1 MNLTRELVA
10 AIDIGTSKNRA
21 MIGRLTTDGKLEI
34 LAFSEGVSRGV
45 RNGVLINIDEA
56 AAAIRSVVSTLEKEL
71 NVRVKKIIAGISGQ
85 KIYNRQVSGYRMT
98 ENMEVSQSLINSL
111 LEEAHRYSTGPGERV
126 YHLIPQEYI
135 VDGEKGVQNPVGM
148 AGRRVEGYFSVIS
161 AADTYQQNLQR
172 SLEKAGLE
180 LASAYVNPFI
190 QGAGFLSKD
199 EKEAGVVQIDFG
211 AGTTGLSLYYGNKLR
226 LATELP
232 FGGNVISNDIRE
244 GCNIIPRHAEMLK
257 VQCGYAFSDLAPD
270 NKYAQIPEVEGWQA
284 REISFKNLAGI
295 IQARLEEIIEGINYQ
310 MESTGLLNK
319 LGAGIVL
326 TGGGAR
332 MREIDKLVSYLTG
345 LDVRFGKPI
354 IPLKEQLFMDKILN
368 PETANLLGL
377 LINGLYQARNQKYPA
392 GMIVSNEVQ
401 EEPKVRQ
408 VSKPQTSGIKN
419 TLSDLFGKAKV
430 GISGLLADDEDQTVN

>member
-10 AIDIGTSKNRA
+10 AIDIGTSKSRA
-21 MIGRLTTDGKLEI
+21 VIGRLTPEGKLEI
-34 LAFSEGVSRGV
+34 LAYSEEVSRGV
-45 RNGVLINIDEA
+45 RNGVVVNIDEA
-56 AAAIRSVVSTLEKEL
+56 ASSIRSVISALEKETNL
-71 NVRVKKIIAGISGQ
+71 CVKKIFAGISGQ

-148 AGRRVEGYFSVIS
+148 AGRKVEGFFGVIS

-172 SLEKAGLE
+172 SIEKAGYE
-180 LASAYVNPFI
+180 LASAFVNPFI
-190 QGAGFLSKD
+190 QGSAFLSKD
-199 EKEAGVVQIDFG
+199 EKEAGVVQIDLG
-211 AGTTGLSLYYGNKLR
+211 AGTTGVSLFYGNKLR
-226 LATELP
+226 LATQLP

-257 VQCGYAFSDLAPD
+257 IQCGYAFSDLAPD

-295 IQARLEEIIEGINYQ
+295 IQARLEEIIEGVNYQ
-310 MESTGLLNK
+310 LEATGLLDK

-332 MREIDKLVSYLTG
+332 MREIDKLVSYITG

-354 IPLKEQLFMDKILN
+354 ISMKEQLFLDKLLN
-368 PETANLLGL
+368 PESATLTGL
-377 LINGLYQARNQKYPA
+377 LINGLYQARSQKYPS
-392 GMIVSNEVQ
+392 GMIVSNEYH
-401 EEPKVRQ
+401 EEPKVRP
-408 VSKPQTSGIKN
+408 VSKPQSSGIKN
-419 TLSDLFGKAKV
+419 MVSDLFGKAKV
-430 GISGLLADDEDQTVN
+430 GISGLLADDDDQTVN